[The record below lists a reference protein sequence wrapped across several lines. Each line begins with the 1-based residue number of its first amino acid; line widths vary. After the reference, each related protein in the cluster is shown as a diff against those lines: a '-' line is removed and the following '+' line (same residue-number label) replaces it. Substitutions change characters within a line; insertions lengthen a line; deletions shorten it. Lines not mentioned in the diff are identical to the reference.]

1 MLDIHKIIAS
11 REDCEAN
18 LKKRDSNISLDAL
31 LQFETERKQLQRQY
45 DEARTKIN
53 SASKQMSQTD
63 KSSAEFETRRVEIR
77 DMGNYADSLK
87 TKLAEVEDKFRAELL
102 ILPNFISSE
111 VPISPNKE
119 DKQIVRTFGEKPIF
133 DFPIQDHLTLGEK
146 LNLFDFK
153 RGTKIAEPG
162 FPMYTGKGAFLE
174 WSLINFFIDNARQ
187 SGFNF
192 VILPILNNT
201 ESLITTGNLPKFAE
215 EIYSCKRDNLH
226 LIPTAETPITN
237 IYRDEILDAKD
248 LPVRIAAYTPC
259 FRREAGASGKM
270 TRGLMRL
277 HQFNKLETYSI
288 CLPEQAKQEHE
299 RLIENGERILKQLN
313 LHYRLANLPSCDL
326 ANQSSQTFDIEVWL
340 PHLKQY
346 SEVSSAS
353 NCLDY
358 QSRRANIKF
367 KNGNKK
373 ELTYTLN
380 CSALATPRV
389 MIALL
394 ESNQTQDGHVIIPES
409 LRKYTQFDKI

>member
-1 MLDIHKIIAS
+1 MLDIHKIIDCK
-11 REDCEAN
+11 EDCEAN
-18 LKKRDSNISLDAL
+18 LRKRDPTISLDTL
-31 LQFETERKQLQRQY
+31 LQFETERKQLQKEY
-45 DEARTKIN
+45 DFTRTEIN
-53 SASKQMSQTD
+53 EASKQMSRSD
-63 KSSAEFETRRVEIR
+63 KSSAEFETRRSKLR
-77 DMGNYADSLK
+77 TMGDYANYLK
-87 TKLAEVEDKFRAELL
+87 TKLTEIETNFKIELL
-102 ILPNFISSE
+102 SLPNFISSE
-111 VPISPNKE
+111 VPMSYNKE
-119 DKQIVRTFGEKPIF
+119 DKQIIRMYGKKPVF

-162 FPMYTGKGAFLE
+162 FPVYTGKGAFLE

-192 VILPILNNT
+192 VLLPILNNT
-201 ESLITTGNLPKFAE
+201 ESLITTGNLPKFAD
-215 EIYSCKRDNLH
+215 EIYSCKRDELH

-237 IYRDEILDAKD
+237 LYRDEVLDVKD
-248 LPVRIAAYTPC
+248 LPLRIASYSPC
-259 FRREAGASGKM
+259 FRREAGATGKM
-270 TRGLMRL
+270 TKGLMRI

-288 CLPEQAKQEHE
+288 CIPEQAKQEQTL
-299 RLIENGERILKQLN
+299 LIENGERILKQLG

-326 ANQSSQTFDIEVWL
+326 ANQSSQTFDIEIWL
-340 PHLKQY
+340 PHLMQY

-367 KNGNKK
+367 KDGNKK
-373 ELTYTLN
+373 DLAYTLN

-394 ESNQTQDGHVIIPES
+394 ESNQTSDGHVIIPEV
-409 LRKYTQFDKI
+409 LRKYTQFDRI